1 MPLPNLL
8 WTYIC
13 DNPLKVAG
21 GMWLGKNKK
30 IKWKMKERSTKYP
43 LRLLGAKL
51 NQVMYQHN
59 NNNKLFGSECSDWKQ
74 VSKTRKEFYNT
85 DKNVPVEWDQDKF
98 GNKLKC

>member
-13 DNPLKVAG
+13 DNPLKVVG

-30 IKWKMKERSTKYP
+30 IKWIMKERSTKYP
-43 LRLLGAKL
+43 LWLLGAKL
-51 NQVMYQHN
+51 NQVMYQH

-85 DKNVPVEWDQDKF
+85 DKNVQVEWDQDKF